1 MNPRKARQQKQA
13 QTLLHGRTLARL
25 IGDWLRGE
33 PPQEVPDD
41 ASWEDIYELAHRH
54 GTSALAYR
62 ALDGLKQPPNPEL
75 QARWKE
81 RYERAILRDLILT
94 VARDRLYEA
103 LQQQSLDYIPLK
115 GINLRELY
123 PSPALREMTD
133 QDLLVRKEQQEDLRM
148 LMKTLGYRLLARHSH
163 HDTYYK
169 PPGIYIEAHHQLLPK
184 GSPHQTTFADVWQR
198 AEGGR
203 LSPLDEVLYHTAHLH
218 RHWTEAGTGLRSL
231 TDLLCLGPRKELQ
244 PQLDRELEQMGLLS
258 FHRSMT
264 NLAVAVLED
273 RPLDPQQEE
282 QFLFLLEAGTYGT
295 PATAAYQGVMQER
308 RKGRTLASAKFRY
321 LLSRLFPDPE
331 ALNARFHPQ
340 EQERG
345 GYPLQLLLLRLLK
358 AGRTLPR
365 HLQELSALAAMGK
378 ESESA
383 ADKLKDMKNQ

>member
-1 MNPRKARQQKQA
+1 MNPRKARKQKQA

-41 ASWEDIYELAHRH
+41 ANWEDIYELAHRH
-54 GTSALAYR
+54 GISALAYR
-62 ALDGLKQPPNPEL
+62 AQEGLKQPPNPEL
-75 QARWKE
+75 HARWKE

-94 VARDRLYEA
+94 VSRNRLYEA

-115 GINLRELY
+115 GLNLRELY
-123 PSPALREMTD
+123 PSPALREMAD
-133 QDLLVRKEQQEDLRM
+133 QDLLVRKEQQEDLRT
-148 LMKTLGYRLLARHSH
+148 LMENLGYRLAARHSH

-169 PPGIYIEAHHQLLPK
+169 PPGIYIEAHHQLLPN

-203 LSPLDEVLYHTAHLH
+203 LSPLDEALYHTAHLH

-231 TDLLCLGPRKELQ
+231 TDLLCLGPRNELQ
-244 PQLDRELEQMGLLS
+244 PQLDLELELMGLLS
-258 FHRSMT
+258 FHRSIT
-264 NLAVAVLED
+264 NLAGAVLKGQ
-273 RPLDPQQEE
+273 PLNPEQQE

-295 PATAAYQGVMQER
+295 PATAAYQGVLKER
-308 RKGRTLASAKFRY
+308 RKGRTLASAKIRY
-321 LLSRLFPDPE
+321 LLSRLFPNRG

-345 GYPLQLLLLRLLK
+345 GYPLQLLLRRLLG

-365 HLQELSALAAMGK
+365 HLQELRALAAMGGNEGREEK
-378 ESESA
+378 EKEQ
-383 ADKLKDMKNQ
+383 NTR